1 MSSKKTILVCPLNW
15 GLGHATRMIPI
26 IDDAIVQGHSVII
39 ASDGDALYLLQ
50 KHFPKLQTIELP
62 NLKIQYGKGFFAA
75 LIFLISIPKILVW
88 IKKDSKKLQEIIKQ
102 QKIDLII
109 SDNRWGLWNKAVK
122 SIFVTH
128 QLMVK
133 MPKLFSYIEKFGYYL
148 QQHFLKHFDEIWIPD
163 TANAIQNISGDLSH
177 KYIPQKPIKYIGVL
191 SQFAKIEPQLEFKYD
206 IAVILSGPEPH
217 RSILEK
223 TILEKIESLHVK
235 AIVVGGKLSDST
247 QINSENTTYIAF
259 ANTAE
264 LQEIYSQS
272 KHIICRSGYTSLMDL
287 ITLGKSAIIIPTP
300 SQTEQEYLA
309 EYLSKKGWFISL
321 KQDEIEEISMET
333 FEKLNQLKLIEL
345 PINAP
350 KAFSF

>member
-1 MSSKKTILVCPLNW
+1 
-15 GLGHATRMIPI
+15 
-26 IDDAIVQGHSVII
+26 
-39 ASDGDALYLLQ
+39 
-50 KHFPKLQTIELP
+50 
-62 NLKIQYGKGFFAA
+62 
-75 LIFLISIPKILVW
+75 
-88 IKKDSKKLQEIIKQ
+88 
-102 QKIDLII
+102 
-109 SDNRWGLWNKAVK
+109 
-122 SIFVTH
+122 
-128 QLMVK
+128 VK